1 MVPSQEIEGFTDLQ
15 LNIEARLDKTVMTLR
30 DLLNLAPNST
40 IKLSRPAGE
49 NIDVFIGDT
58 LVCSGEIV
66 VLNETIG
73 VRITDFREEA

>member
-49 NIDVFIGDT
+49 NIDVFIGDN